1 MSGLPSVQT
10 TICTYHRIVAL
21 RGRKH
26 LSSNDYILI
35 HPDSLRGR
43 SIDLA
48 CQLQSEDD
56 GMTYSFQWF
65 AWDRRSY
72 SPDRFCS
79 WSLSWSR
86 RNKPSFTFSTRCFRH
101 SSFRMPFLPDS
112 LGRAWGADQGR
123 MLGFNFATD
132 DQFHPSRRNV
142 LTSWSAPLQKSME
155 RAWEPDDFDF
165 PDRSKYRIED
175 KSHPLDHQRQ
185 HQKQH
190 SPIRINVDWEYRRL
204 LM

>member
-1 MSGLPSVQT
+1 VSGLSSVQT

-48 CQLQSEDD
+48 CQLQPEDD

-65 AWDRRSY
+65 AWSRRSY

-79 WSLSWSR
+79 WRLSRSR
-86 RNKPSFTFSTRCFRH
+86 RNKSPSTFSTRCFGH

-123 MLGFNFATD
+123 MLGFEFATD
-132 DQFHPSRRNV
+132 DQFHPSRGNV
-142 LTSWSAPLQKSME
+142 LTSWSAPLQKSTE
-155 RAWEPDDFDF
+155 RGWGPADFDH

-175 KSHPLDHQRQ
+175 KLHLHDHQKQ

-190 SPIRINVDWEYRRL
+190 SPIRTNVDWE
-204 LM
+204 